1 MAIKDRARA
10 ILAVSLVPAAVTGGV
25 GAALWA
31 INSGISPEMVVF
43 PISLGSLLLV
53 VIMERVLPYRRDWNR
68 SHGDLRTDALYY
80 LTQIIIGGLLAPVM
94 WMLTI
99 IIGGWLSARVGAP
112 LWPSHWPVLAQVLL
126 ASVVR
131 EFFDYWAH
139 RSMHHY
145 HWLWRIHATHHS
157 AERVY
162 WLNAT
167 RAHPLEIAYRF
178 CFVWVLPLA
187 LLGVPANVLALATVA
202 AVVVDAFQHANIAIR
217 LGPLSWLFSIGDL
230 HRWHH
235 SRDRHE
241 ADTNFGNVYIFWD
254 VIFGTRYLPGDRGAP
269 EQVGIAGL
277 DAFPHGF
284 FAQWLSPF
292 RWAQIKRDSS
302 VMRSPPVETSNSP
315 VGVADLARNRMHQPK
330 E

>member
-1 MAIKDRARA
+1 MAITALKDSARG
-10 ILAVSLVPAAVTGGV
+10 ILAVSLVPASVAGGV
-25 GAALWA
+25 WAALWA
-31 INSGISPEMVVF
+31 IDSGFAPEMVVF
-43 PISLGSLLLV
+43 PISLAILLLV
-53 VIMERVLPYRRDWNR
+53 AIMERVLPYRRDWNR

-80 LTQIIIGGLLAPVM
+80 LTQIVIGGLLAPVL

-99 IIGGWLSARVGAP
+99 DVGGWLSAQAGGS

-126 ASVVR
+126 ATVVR

-145 HWLWRIHATHHS
+145 NWLWRMHATHHS

-167 RAHPLEIAYRF
+167 RAHPGEIAYRF

-187 LLGVPANVLALATVA
+187 LLGVPEYVLALTTVA
-202 AVVVDAFQHANIAIR
+202 AVIADAFQHANIAIR
-217 LGPLSWLFSIGDL
+217 LGPLSWIFSIGDL

-235 SRDRHE
+235 SADRSE

-254 VIFGTRYLPGDRGAP
+254 AVFGTRYLPSDRKP
-269 EQVGIAGL
+269 PRRVGIDGL
-277 DAFPHGF
+277 DAFPRGF

-292 RWAQIKRDSS
+292 RWEQIKRDSS
-302 VMRSPPVETSNSP
+302 
-315 VGVADLARNRMHQPK
+315 A
-330 E
+330 